1 MNKKHENNSDKSFE
15 ETNAQLL
22 KRIKELEA
30 ALRYERMRSDAYNTM
45 IDIAEKQFNIEIR
58 TSPDD
63 QKHK

>member
-63 QKHK
+63 